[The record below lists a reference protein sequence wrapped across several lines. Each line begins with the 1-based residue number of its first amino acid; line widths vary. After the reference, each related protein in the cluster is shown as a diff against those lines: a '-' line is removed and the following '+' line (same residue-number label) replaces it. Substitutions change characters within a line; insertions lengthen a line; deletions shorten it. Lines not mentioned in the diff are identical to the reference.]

1 MMRDTLGYLRF
12 FREAVRRELPQQG
25 AVPAEGRARIRA
37 ALAERFPGYPQVVPL
52 PTLFDMNVDAVAREL
67 RG

>member
-1 MMRDTLGYLRF
+1 MQDTLGYLRF
-12 FREAVRRELPQQG
+12 FRDAVRRELPASG
-25 AVPAEGRARIRA
+25 DVPAEGRARIRA
-37 ALAERFPGYPQVVPL
+37 VLTERYPGYPQVVPL